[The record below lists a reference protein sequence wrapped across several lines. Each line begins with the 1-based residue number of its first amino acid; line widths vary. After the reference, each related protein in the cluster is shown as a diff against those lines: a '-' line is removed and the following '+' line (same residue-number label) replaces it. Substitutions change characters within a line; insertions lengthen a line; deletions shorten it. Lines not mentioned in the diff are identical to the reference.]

1 MTHQFGASSINSLRS
16 VRLTLLLFTIYPLPH
31 TCILSLTSTTTSP
44 PYSIADINQAL
55 CDDGLV
61 DKDKIGGSNYYWS
74 FPAKKDRLLQ
84 LEHDDTLLKIN
95 ELRSSVKDAEA
106 RLADA
111 KRGREEEDAIENGG
125 GGDGGDNEGEG
136 GSKNETRA
144 SKMARRVTLLAE
156 LAKAQI
162 ELEKLKQNDPREIAN
177 LEKELTLVTDAANR
191 WTDNIFSCK
200 DYLVK
205 KRGMMKAEGECA
217 GQRDVILLTHTT
229 VHVLVLFVL
238 FFNSTFLSLMKNSEQ
253 VLGYYGCIRL

>member
-1 MTHQFGASSINSLRS
+1 
-16 VRLTLLLFTIYPLPH
+16 
-31 TCILSLTSTTTSP
+31 
-44 PYSIADINQAL
+44 
-55 CDDGLV
+55 V

-84 LEHDDTLLKIN
+84 LEHDDTLRKIN

-111 KRGREEEDAIENGG
+111 KRGREEEEAIENGDG
-125 GGDGGDNEGEG
+125 EEGVEEGDDEGK
-136 GSKNETRA
+136 GSKNVETRA
-144 SKMARRVTLLAE
+144 SKMARRVTLQAE

-205 KRGMMKAEGECA
+205 KRGMMKAEGKWCRAERQEVPL
-217 GQRDVILLTHTT
+217 GIHTHTT
-229 VHVLVLFVL
+229 FSCSWFCIIFSTKPFSLQRISTWVLRMLSIVSCVYVHIV
-238 FFNSTFLSLMKNSEQ
+238 SFL
-253 VLGYYGCIRL
+253 

>member
-1 MTHQFGASSINSLRS
+1 MN
-16 VRLTLLLFTIYPLPH
+16 
-31 TCILSLTSTTTSP
+31 
-44 PYSIADINQAL
+44 
-55 CDDGLV
+55 
-61 DKDKIGGSNYYWS
+61 KDKIGGSNYYWS
-74 FPAKKDRLLQ
+74 FPAKNDRLLQ

-95 ELRSSVKDAEA
+95 ELRSSMKDAEV

-111 KRGREEEDAIENGG
+111 KRGREEEEDAENGG
-125 GGDGGDNEGEG
+125 GGDGNEEG
-136 GSKNETRA
+136 GGRKNETRA

-205 KRGMMKAEGECA
+205 KRGMMKAEGE
-217 GQRDVILLTHTT
+217 
-229 VHVLVLFVL
+229 
-238 FFNSTFLSLMKNSEQ
+238 
-253 VLGYYGCIRL
+253 

>member
-1 MTHQFGASSINSLRS
+1 M
-16 VRLTLLLFTIYPLPH
+16 
-31 TCILSLTSTTTSP
+31 
-44 PYSIADINQAL
+44 
-55 CDDGLV
+55 

-111 KRGREEEDAIENGG
+111 KRGREEEDAIEDGG
-125 GGDGGDNEGEG
+125 GGDDDDNEGEG
-136 GSKNETRA
+136 KSKNETRA

-156 LAKAQI
+156 LANAQI

-205 KRGMMKAEGECA
+205 KRGMMKAEGEC
-217 GQRDVILLTHTT
+217 RVREMLFCKHTHTQ
-229 VHVLVLFVL
+229 LFMFL
-238 FFNSTFLSLMKNSEQ
+238 FYLYYFSTQPFSL
-253 VLGYYGCIRL
+253 

>member
-1 MTHQFGASSINSLRS
+1 MRPI
-16 VRLTLLLFTIYPLPH
+16 FTINNYLP
-31 TCILSLTSTTTSP
+31 P

-111 KRGREEEDAIENGG
+111 KRGREEEDAIEDGG
-125 GGDGGDNEGEG
+125 GGDDDDNEGEG
-136 GSKNETRA
+136 KSKNETRA

-156 LAKAQI
+156 LANAQI

-205 KRGMMKAEGECA
+205 KRGMMKAEGEC
-217 GQRDVILLTHTT
+217 RVREMLFCKHTHTT

-238 FFNSTFLSLMKNSEQ
+238 FFNSTLLSLMKKQRTSTW
-253 VLGYYGCIRL
+253 VLRMHSIVSCVCLYI

>member
-1 MTHQFGASSINSLRS
+1 M
-16 VRLTLLLFTIYPLPH
+16 
-31 TCILSLTSTTTSP
+31 
-44 PYSIADINQAL
+44 
-55 CDDGLV
+55 

-84 LEHDDTLLKIN
+84 LEHDDTLRKIN

-111 KRGREEEDAIENGG
+111 KRGREEEEAIENG
-125 GGDGGDNEGEG
+125 DGGDDEGK
-136 GSKNETRA
+136 SKNVETRA
-144 SKMARRVTLLAE
+144 SKMARRVTLQAE
-156 LAKAQI
+156 LAKSQI

-205 KRGMMKAEGECA
+205 KRGMMKAEGKWCKSRETRCSS
-217 GQRDVILLTHTT
+217 RHTHTHTT
-229 VHVLVLFVL
+229 FSCSWLFVL
-238 FFNSTFLSLMKNSEQ
+238 FFQLNLSLS
-253 VLGYYGCIRL
+253 L

>member
-1 MTHQFGASSINSLRS
+1 LHPIFNINN
-16 VRLTLLLFTIYPLPH
+16 YLP
-31 TCILSLTSTTTSP
+31 P

-125 GGDGGDNEGEG
+125 GGGDDNEEEG

-156 LAKAQI
+156 LARAQI

-205 KRGMMKAEGECA
+205 KRGMMKAEGEC
-217 GQRDVILLTHTT
+217 RVREMLFCTHTLLFMFLFICFIFQLNLSLSDEKQRT
-229 VHVLVLFVL
+229 STWVLRMHSIVSCVCIYIV
-238 FFNSTFLSLMKNSEQ
+238 SFLSPSLP
-253 VLGYYGCIRL
+253 

>member
-1 MTHQFGASSINSLRS
+1 M
-16 VRLTLLLFTIYPLPH
+16 
-31 TCILSLTSTTTSP
+31 
-44 PYSIADINQAL
+44 
-55 CDDGLV
+55 

-84 LEHDDTLLKIN
+84 LEHDDTLRKIN

-111 KRGREEEDAIENGG
+111 KRGREEEEAIENGG
-125 GGDGGDNEGEG
+125 GEGVEEGDDEGK
-136 GSKNETRA
+136 GSRNVETRA
-144 SKMARRVTLLAE
+144 SKMARRVTLQAE
-156 LAKAQI
+156 LAKSQI

-205 KRGMMKAEGECA
+205 KRGMMKAEGKWCRA
-217 GQRDVILLTHTT
+217 VRQDVPRHTHTT
-229 VHVLVLFVL
+229 FSCSWLFVL
-238 FFNSTFLSLMKNSEQ
+238 FFQLNLSLS
-253 VLGYYGCIRL
+253 L